1 MVLAII
7 DSLLTVESNAQ
18 TDFVDSQNVLNQAYV
33 EIGNIKVD
41 ENWIDFNEFKPS
53 FQEDIQIITD
63 HLQNINPD
71 CLDFKPPLSWLNT
84 QAELSELLQ
93 DLLEININNLWEKVD
108 SDNSL
113 GNPDITNEINRNFGN
128 LTLAIPDD
136 TNSIELDKYAINNI
150 ISPEFQE
157 FLNNVKNLSTKTLEE
172 IIPDFYNLLD
182 KLEKP
187 EEWLDK
193 LGLNALTE
201 NFIEQIREIKESLPH
216 RRILTITAEINNR
229 SQLVQDYD
237 DFLASLSPNNLDQTE
252 ILEGI
257 EKTNILAERLNLSN
271 LKIDISLEELKT
283 FNVEDFQKNIRSLP
297 DRINTL
303 DEDPILSNIFASI
316 ESFVEDLKENP
327 MTTQLTVVIQQ
338 IQSLIQRVIEKVT
351 ETVVLIFSKIADVI
365 TTSAKSLDKVFTYL
379 ETAIVKVENF
389 VDEADKLIYQVVQT
403 LKKSSNRFADNAV
416 NSIEKISENVHQQ
429 TEKIEAVIKKFDD
442 QIKDNLSQENLENII
457 KNILSQVTDIL
468 DNQAVKSA
476 LEKSEKGVK
485 QIVDALENISLDPA
499 FKSAV
504 NETNKLEKTFK
515 EIDFAKLGTAQKTSL
530 KLGAKIIQ
538 EVDLPGTVKPELE
551 SAFNSIVDPLSN
563 LVNSIQ
569 AESKKIGDY
578 VEQFKPSVLVDNFLG
593 SYISD
598 LITVLE
604 VIKPSVLLNEVQEL
618 YEDLLNKLYL
628 LNPDSLFTIIDNLY
642 EKLEN
647 AINPAA
653 LQVLTDFLRE
663 NFNTIKG
670 NLDKI
675 KEGIVNNIFESLG
688 NLESLLVNLGID
700 NINDTFKLDFWQ
712 KLVGVLS
719 LNFQDIIKNITT
731 KIISQA
737 DKVNVVKIQ
746 EELQELW
753 EAIAD
758 YSANSEKDVIQLAIA
773 ELNQASENYQNQT
786 LVDKFKQWDEKNQ
799 SLKDFA
805 CPSGLKEEYTE
816 LVKILEKLSEDLQ
829 QEKVSEIDGIIN
841 EIVNN
846 LQLDIFDIDEN
857 EINSQIMTAFQAI
870 THDTLT
876 KQLINPISQILI
888 SLDTILEEPRNLVN
902 QIQEV
907 ITKLIDTPKYL
918 TDELGK
924 LTREFTESIDNTINT
939 IKTKIND
946 LDNLMNNFYQE
957 ISNKVK
963 ELNPVQILNFFY
975 DVSDFKHGSTDEL
988 LAKLNQ
994 NTENDQEVSQY
1005 FLAKLTPEQSEFL
1018 LNFNTNRV
1026 DADRILIEGLNQLL
1040 KDNDFFQQGFP
1051 ANVPIKNL
1059 PLEAQNLISELN
1071 TSGLNERGFIRLNR
1085 LLLEFTYGQEIIKSL
1100 QSIYPFLVESLI
1112 KIYPE
1117 EIVQDLDEIHGSVVK
1132 SISNLSQALGNTLD
1146 EEYEKILEIYDFIN
1160 QQIAK
1165 IFAGILSQLDTL
1177 KVQMGN
1183 GLDDTSIAFNRLLA
1197 ALPS

>member
-1 MVLAII
+1 MTLAII
-7 DSLLTVESNAQ
+7 DSLLIVESDAQ
-18 TDFVDSQNVLNQAYV
+18 TDFVDSQNVLNQVYT
-33 EIGNIKVD
+33 EIENIKVD

-71 CLDFKPPLSWLNT
+71 YLDFKPPLSWLNT
-84 QAELSELLQ
+84 QEELSELLQ
-93 DLLEININNLWEKVD
+93 DLLEININNLWEKID
-108 SDNSL
+108 SNNSL
-113 GNPDITNEINRNFGN
+113 VNLDITNEINKNFGG
-128 LTLAIPDD
+128 LTLGITDNI
-136 TNSIELDKYAINNI
+136 NSIELDKYAVNNI
-150 ISPEFQE
+150 SSPEFQE
-157 FLNNVKNLSTKTLEE
+157 FLNNVKKLSTKTLEE
-172 IIPDFYNLLD
+172 IIFDFCNLLN

-193 LGLNALTE
+193 IGLNALTE
-201 NFIEQIREIKESLPH
+201 SFIEQIREIKESLPH
-216 RRILTITAEINNR
+216 RIILAITAEINNR

-237 DFLASLSPNNLDQTE
+237 DFLESLSPNNLDQTE
-252 ILEGI
+252 ILESIG
-257 EKTNILAERLNLSN
+257 KTNLLVERLNISN
-271 LKIDISLEELKT
+271 LKIDISIEQLEI
-283 FNVEDFQKNIRSLP
+283 FDVEAVQENICSLP

-303 DEDPILSNIFASI
+303 DEDPILSNIFAII
-316 ESFVEDLKENP
+316 ESFIEDLKENP
-327 MTTQLTVVIQQ
+327 VTTQLTVVIQE
-338 IQSLIQRVIEKVT
+338 IESLIQRVIEKII

-365 TTSAKSLDKVFTYL
+365 TISAKSLDKVFTYL
-379 ETAIVKVENF
+379 ENAIVKVENF

-403 LKKSSNRFADNAV
+403 LKKSCNLFADNAV

-429 TEKIEAVIKKFDD
+429 TQKIEAIINNIDH
-442 QIKDNLSQENLENII
+442 QIKDKLSQENLEDII

-468 DNQAVKSA
+468 DSQAVKSA

-485 QIVDALENISLDPA
+485 QIVGALEKVSLNPA

-530 KLGAKIIQ
+530 KLGAKIIE

-569 AESKKIGDY
+569 AESKKIGNY
-578 VEQFKPSVLVDNFLG
+578 VEQFEPSVLVDNFLG
-593 SYISD
+593 SYITD

-604 VIKPSVLLNEVQEL
+604 VIKPSVLLKEVQEL

-628 LNPDSLFTIIDNLY
+628 LNPDSLFTTIDNLY

-647 AINPAA
+647 AINPAT
-653 LQVLTDFLRE
+653 LQVLTNLLRE
-663 NFNTIKG
+663 KFNTIKG
-670 NLDKI
+670 NLDEI
-675 KEGIVNNIFESLG
+675 KESIVSKIFESIG
-688 NLESLLVNLGID
+688 NLEVLLAGLEID
-700 NINDTFKLDFWQ
+700 NISDTFRLGFWE

-719 LNFQDIIKNITT
+719 LNFTEVINNITI
-731 KIISQA
+731 KIISQG
-737 DKVNVVKIQ
+737 DRVNFVKVQ

-753 EAIAD
+753 DAIGG

-773 ELNQASENYQNQT
+773 ELNQASENYQNQI
-786 LVDKFKQWDEKNQ
+786 LVDKFQQWDEKLQ
-799 SLKDFA
+799 FLKDFE
-805 CPSGLKEEYTE
+805 CPSDLKAEYTE

-829 QEKVSEIDGIIN
+829 QEKVTEINQIIN

-857 EINSQIMTAFQAI
+857 EINGEIMTAFPAI
-870 THDTLT
+870 IQDTLT
-876 KQLINPISQILI
+876 NQVINPISKILI
-888 SLDTILEEPRNLVN
+888 SLDTVLEEPRNLLN
-902 QIQEV
+902 QVQEV
-907 ITKLIDTPKYL
+907 ITKLIDAPKYL

-924 LTREFTESIDNTINT
+924 LTQEFAETIDNTINS

-975 DVSDFKHGSTDEL
+975 DVSDFKHGSTDGL

-994 NTENDQEVSQY
+994 NTETDQEVSQY
-1005 FLAKLTPEQSEFL
+1005 FLAKLTPEQSHLL

-1026 DADRILIEGLNQLL
+1026 EADRILMEGLNQLL
-1040 KDNDFFQQGFP
+1040 KDNDFFHQGFP

-1059 PLEAQNLISELN
+1059 PVEAQNLIGELN
-1071 TSGLNERGFIRLNR
+1071 KPGLNEKGFIRLNR
-1085 LLLEFTYGQEIIKSL
+1085 LLLEFTYDQEITKSL

-1117 EIVQDLDEIHGSVVK
+1117 EIVQALDEVHNSVVK

-1146 EEYEKILEIYDFIN
+1146 EEYKKILEIYDFIN

-1177 KVQMGN
+1177 KKQLGN

-1197 ALPS
+1197 ALPT